1 MSTPGIG
8 VGVYHIKNDIV
19 VRVVTAA
26 GPAIKG
32 GYYARRSRY
41 IRNKKGQTAQEEAQ
55 EISNEKTPQ
64 EMCV

>member
-19 VRVVTAA
+19 VRVVTVAD
-26 GPAIKG
+26 PITKG

>member
-1 MSTPGIG
+1 MIVMSTPGIG

-32 GYYARRSRY
+32 GYDAIRKRY
-41 IRNKKGQTAQEEAQ
+41 IRKTGWQAAKGQ
-55 EISNEKTPQ
+55 S
-64 EMCV
+64 